1 MIEPRRCDATGVT
14 LRPQKIA
21 QPAPRSGDRSSA
33 QGHSA
38 RRSKPI
44 A

>member
-14 LRPQKIA
+14 LPRKTA
-21 QPAPRSGDRSSA
+21 QSAPVSGDRSSA
-33 QGHSA
+33 PGHRA
-38 RRSKPI
+38 RRSKRI